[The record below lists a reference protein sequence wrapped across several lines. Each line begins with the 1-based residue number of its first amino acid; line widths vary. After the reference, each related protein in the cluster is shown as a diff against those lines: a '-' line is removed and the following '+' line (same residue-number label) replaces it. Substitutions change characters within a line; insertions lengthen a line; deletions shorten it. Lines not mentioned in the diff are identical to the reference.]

1 MTEIFAADQIGFPI
15 LAVMILLP
23 LLIAVALYFIPTAAQ
38 QRTVAMAGA
47 LVELLLGLIVLWV
60 FEPGAADAQLA
71 QKAQWIPTLGS
82 SFHLGVDGV
91 SVLFLPLTAFVI
103 LLAMVCGGNV
113 AASSSRLY
121 LANLLFLMAAAIGV
135 YVSLD
140 LVLFFLFWEA
150 MLIPS
155 YFLIR
160 MWGVGPARQ
169 SAAMKYVLY
178 MLIGSVPLLI
188 AIAALGANL
197 GTLDLLELQTTDIPM
212 PLQTTAFLLLFL
224 AFAVKAPL
232 PPFHT
237 WLPQVAM
244 EGPAGIAIFLVGLK
258 LGTFA
263 MIKVLLPIAPDV
275 ALAWQPVLIW
285 IGIVAMLYGGFI
297 ALAQTNMRRMLAYAS
312 VSHVGMVV
320 AGIFTLSASGLQGS
334 VMAMVNMGLASTVLM
349 LLAGSLQQ
357 RLGTTELT
365 RLGGIARQAPLMAV
379 AFFIAGLASIGMP
392 GTSGFQGEFAILSGV
407 FNGGYLMGAVALFGV
422 ILGAGYIL
430 WFYERAFFG
439 PVTSTDVS
447 HIRDIGGRE
456 GWVVCAALVL
466 VMAVGIAP
474 MSAIKTVSGT
484 TDNMSATLNQTP
496 ASQTAE
502 RSDDTLEQK
511 RLLLSD
517 KS

>member
-1 MTEIFAADQIGFPI
+1 MTELLAADQIGLPI
-15 LAVMILLP
+15 LGLMILLP
-23 LLIAVALYFIPTAAQ
+23 ILIAIALYFVPTAAQ
-38 QRTVAMAGA
+38 QRSVAMGGTL
-47 LVELLLGLIVLWV
+47 LVLLLGLIVLWV

-71 QKAQWIPTLGS
+71 QKAQWIPSLGA
-82 SFHLGVDGV
+82 SFHIGVDGV

-103 LLAMVCGGNV
+103 LLAMVCGGNI
-113 AASSSRLY
+113 AARSSRLY
-121 LANLLFLMAAAIGV
+121 LVNLLLLMAAAIGV
-135 YVSLD
+135 YVAQD

-150 MLIPS
+150 MLVPS

-169 SAAMKYVLY
+169 SAAMKYVMY

-188 AIAALGANL
+188 AIVALGANL
-197 GTLDLLELQTTDIPM
+197 GTFDLLELRSMDIPM
-212 PLQTTAFLLLFL
+212 PLQTTAFFLLFL

-244 EGPAGIAIFLVGLK
+244 EGSAGIAIFLVGLK

-275 ALAWQPVLIW
+275 VLAWKPVLIW
-285 IGIVAMLYGGFI
+285 IGILAMLYGGFI

-407 FNGGYLMGAVALFGV
+407 FDGGYLMGAFALLGV
-422 ILGAGYIL
+422 ILGAGYVL

-439 PVTSTDVS
+439 PVTSADVT

-456 GWVVCAALVL
+456 GWTVCAALVL
-466 VMAVGIAP
+466 VMLMGLAP
-474 MSAIKTVSGT
+474 MSAIKTVAGT
-484 TDNMSATLNQTP
+484 TDNLSTALTHAPDSLSAMSTDDAVQQTP
-496 ASQTAE
+496 
-502 RSDDTLEQK
+502 L
-511 RLLLSD
+511 
-517 KS
+517 

>member
-1 MTEIFAADQIGFPI
+1 MTEILATDQIGFPI

-23 LLIAVALYFIPTAAQ
+23 VLVAIALYFVKNTAQ
-38 QRTVAMAGA
+38 QRTVAIGGA
-47 LVELLLGLIVLWV
+47 LAELLLGLMVLFV
-60 FEPGAADAQLA
+60 FAPGAADAQLA
-71 QKAQWIPTLGS
+71 TKAQWISTLGA

-103 LLAMVCGGNV
+103 LLAMICGGNIS
-113 AASSSRLY
+113 AGSQRLY
-121 LANLLFLMAAAIGV
+121 LSNLLLLMAAAIGV
-135 YVSLD
+135 YVALD

-150 MLIPS
+150 MLVPS

-169 SAAMKYVLY
+169 SAAMKYVMY
-178 MLIGSVPLLI
+178 MLIGSVPLLL
-188 AIAALGANL
+188 AIVLLGSNL
-197 GTLDLLELQTTDIPM
+197 GTLDLLELKAADIPM
-212 PLQTTAFLLLFL
+212 GLQTTVFLLLFI

-244 EGPAGIAIFLVGLK
+244 EGSAGIAVFLVGLK

-285 IGIVAMLYGGFI
+285 IGILAMLYGGFI
-297 ALAQTNMRRMLAYAS
+297 ALAQTNLRRMLAYAS

-320 AGIFTLSASGLQGS
+320 AGIFTLNASGLQGS

-365 RLGGIARQAPLMAV
+365 GLGGVARHAPLMAV

-392 GTSGFQGEFAILSGV
+392 GTSGFQGEFSILSGV
-407 FNGGYLMGAVALFGV
+407 FNNGYLTGAVALFGV
-422 ILGAGYIL
+422 ILGAGYVL

-439 PVTSTDVS
+439 PVTSAGVS
-447 HIRDIGGRE
+447 RIRDIAGRE
-456 GWVVCAALVL
+456 GWAVFAALVL
-466 VMAVGIAP
+466 VMWIGLAP
-474 MSAIKTVSGT
+474 MPAIKAVAGT
-484 TDNMSATLNQTP
+484 TDKLSASLTQSPANQS
-496 ASQTAE
+496 SQSAM
-502 RSDDTLEQK
+502 
-511 RLLLSD
+511 LSGELIY
-517 KS
+517 K